1 MQLEHEEIL
10 RQQKRAL
17 IAEADLNLKE
27 KVRELRANIIAEKKA
42 RMEKRFMKILEC
54 HLDPSKTHELDSL
67 KDEND
72 EDRMIR
78 IHATDC
84 AKEVEGYAHEYF
96 LRKVEHSLPYIRQA
110 IVELHEEYRNR
121 AKTRGRKDSFPIQ
134 SQESMMIND
143 ENVEN
148 TIRTSRTYG
157 HLQKPSSISSST
169 SIASSSSSRSR
180 NVLQEE
186 IKRVMIEQKQQF
198 RNEFYD
204 PNFLSGLSP
213 ENIPK
218 VQQLEKLVDEN
229 LKMAAQIMVLRELK
243 FFS

>member
-1 MQLEHEEIL
+1 MQIEHEEIL

-27 KVRELRANIIAEKKA
+27 KVKELRANIIAEKKA

-54 HLDPSKTHELDSL
+54 HLDPSKTRELDSL

-96 LRKVEHSLPYIRQA
+96 LRKVEHGLPYIRQA

-134 SQESMMIND
+134 SHESMMIND
-143 ENVEN
+143 ENIEN

-157 HLQKPSSISSST
+157 HSLKPSLSSST

-198 RNEFYD
+198 RDEFYD
-204 PNFLSGLSP
+204 PDFLSGLSP